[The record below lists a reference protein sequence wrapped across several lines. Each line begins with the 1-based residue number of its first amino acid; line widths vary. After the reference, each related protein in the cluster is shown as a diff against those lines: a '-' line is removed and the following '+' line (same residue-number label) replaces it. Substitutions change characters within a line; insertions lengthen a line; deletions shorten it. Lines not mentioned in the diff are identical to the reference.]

1 MFQTHL
7 FLQRFIKNRTRM
19 THRRIDEVV
28 QLRYNDISSIE
39 KIIEKIRII
48 LKNNKYVD
56 PNFTPYVFFDTYA
69 DYYLKIIIQV
79 YTTLIDFKEFM
90 QLKQDILLEIKN
102 VLDEYGAEMA
112 FPTTTVE
119 LNK

>member
-69 DYYLKIIIQV
+69 DYYLKIIM
-79 YTTLIDFKEFM
+79 TGSGKTHGFNRGMKASFFSF
-90 QLKQDILLEIKN
+90 
-102 VLDEYGAEMA
+102 A
-112 FPTTTVE
+112 F
-119 LNK
+119 